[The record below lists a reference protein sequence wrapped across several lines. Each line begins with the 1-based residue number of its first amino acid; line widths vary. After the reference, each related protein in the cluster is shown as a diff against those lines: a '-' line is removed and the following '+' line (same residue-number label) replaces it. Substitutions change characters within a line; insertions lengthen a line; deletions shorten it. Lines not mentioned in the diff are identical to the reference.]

1 MMSTSLN
8 DEVEHNGK
16 TTTKGGVT
24 TTSTTS
30 TSTSTKST
38 STSTSTSITTTNT
51 SSIIIFGKKYVYTS
65 FTLWRIAFY
74 LLMAYNW
81 QKIFHGP
88 LGGPWHDSMTYDHT
102 EFIYNKLAPTT
113 IESAEKLRWFGF
125 IIALL
130 SIFNNQT
137 TILFAI
143 LTGQHIFTS
152 LIMFISKLL
161 VRLKKMVFLYVD
173 VAVEW
178 NAWMNI

>member
-38 STSTSTSITTTNT
+38 STSTTSTT

-102 EFIYNKLAPTT
+102 EFIYNKLAPNT
-113 IESAEKLRWFGF
+113 IESTEKLRWFGF

-161 VRLKKMVFLYVD
+161 VRLKKKVFLYVD
-173 VAVEW
+173 IAVEW

>member
-8 DEVEHNGK
+8 DEVEHNGN
-16 TTTKGGVT
+16 TTKDGVT
-24 TTSTTS
+24 TTST

-38 STSTSTSITTTNT
+38 STSTSSTTTTSTST

-81 QKIFHGP
+81 QHIFHGP
-88 LGGPWHDSMTYDHT
+88 FGGPWHDSMTYDHT
-102 EFIYNKLAPTT
+102 EFIYDIIAPNTN
-113 IESAEKLRWFGF
+113 ESTEKLRWFGF

-130 SIFNNQT
+130 STFNNQA
-137 TILFAI
+137 TIIFAI

-152 LIMFISKLL
+152 LIMFISKVVKFFPFCLL
-161 VRLKKMVFLYVD
+161 LL
-173 VAVEW
+173 
-178 NAWMNI
+178 NG

>member
-16 TTTKGGVT
+16 TTKDGVT
-24 TTSTTS
+24 A
-30 TSTSTKST
+30 TSTKST
-38 STSTSTSITTTNT
+38 SSSTTSTT
-51 SSIIIFGKKYVYTS
+51 SSIIIFGKIYVYTS

-102 EFIYNKLAPTT
+102 EFLYDKLAPNT
-113 IESAEKLRWFGF
+113 IESTEKLRWFGF

-152 LIMFISKLL
+152 LIMFISK
-161 VRLKKMVFLYVD
+161 
-173 VAVEW
+173 
-178 NAWMNI
+178 

>member
-8 DEVEHNGK
+8 DEIEHNSK
-16 TTTKGGVT
+16 TTTKDDRT
-24 TTSTTS
+24 TTSTTSTSTKS

-38 STSTSTSITTTNT
+38 STSTTT

-102 EFIYNKLAPTT
+102 EFIYNKLALTT
-113 IESAEKLRWFGF
+113 IESTEKLRWFGF

-130 SIFNNQT
+130 STFNNQT

-161 VRLKKMVFLYVD
+161 VRKKIGLPLC
-173 VAVEW
+173 
-178 NAWMNI
+178 

>member
-16 TTTKGGVT
+16 TTTKGGIT
-24 TTSTTS
+24 TTATTS

-38 STSTSTSITTTNT
+38 STSTSTKSTSTSTTTTTT

-102 EFIYNKLAPTT
+102 EFIYNNRLAPNT
-113 IESAEKLRWFGF
+113 IESTEKLRWFGF

-152 LIMFISKLL
+152 LIMFISKLSCS
-161 VRLKKMVFLYVD
+161 LKKDGFPLCCCCC
-173 VAVEW
+173 
-178 NAWMNI
+178 

>member
-1 MMSTSLN
+1 MSTSLN
-8 DEVEHNGK
+8 DGVEHNGK
-16 TTTKGGVT
+16 TTTEGGVT

-30 TSTSTKST
+30 TSTSM
-38 STSTSTSITTTNT
+38 STSITTTNT

-125 IIALL
+125 IIALS
-130 SIFNNQT
+130 SIFNNRT

-152 LIMFISKLL
+152 LIMFISKLF
-161 VRLKKMVFLYVD
+161 VCKKTDFLLLLLLLLLLL
-173 VAVEW
+173 
-178 NAWMNI
+178 NGMHG

>member
-16 TTTKGGVT
+16 TTTKDGVT

-30 TSTSTKST
+30 TSSTSTKST
-38 STSTSTSITTTNT
+38 STSTSTSTTT
-51 SSIIIFGKKYVYTS
+51 SSIIIFGKIYVYTS

-102 EFIYNKLAPTT
+102 EFLYDKLAPNT
-113 IESAEKLRWFGF
+113 IESTEKLRWFGF

-161 VRLKKMVFLYVD
+161 VRFKKKRFSFMLILLL
-173 VAVEW
+173 
-178 NAWMNI
+178 NGMHG

>member
-8 DEVEHNGK
+8 DKVEHNGK
-16 TTTKGGVT
+16 TTKDGVT
-24 TTSTTS
+24 T
-30 TSTSTKST
+30 TSTKST
-38 STSTSTSITTTNT
+38 STSTSTKSTSITTNTNT
-51 SSIIIFGKKYVYTS
+51 SSIMIFGKKYVYTS

-102 EFIYNKLAPTT
+102 EFLYDKLAPNT
-113 IESAEKLRWFGF
+113 IESTEKLRWFGF

-130 SIFNNQT
+130 STFNNQT

-161 VRLKKMVFLYVD
+161 VCKIEGFLMLILLL
-173 VAVEW
+173 
-178 NAWMNI
+178 NGMHG